1 MPIHFFDLTQLGA
14 DDTDIR
20 VIAMQHAVGSAM
32 AALGNAE
39 ETLKKR
45 IAEIEKVEAEKKRLV
60 SDAVTRIAKLG
71 VEPEKKGA
79 PVAPQT

>member
-1 MPIHFFDLTQLGA
+1 MPIHFFDLTQLGE

-20 VIAMQHAVGSAM
+20 VISMQAAVGSAM

-45 IAEIEKVEAEKKRLV
+45 IAEIEKVEAEKKRLISGELPKEEV
-60 SDAVTRIAKLG
+60 
-71 VEPEKKGA
+71 
-79 PVAPQT
+79 PVVPQA

>member
-1 MPIHFFDLTQLGA
+1 MPIHFFDLTQLGE

-20 VIAMQHAVGSAM
+20 VIAMQHAVGASM

-45 IAEIEKVEAEKKRLV
+45 IEEIEKVEAEKKRI
-60 SDAVTRIAKLG
+60 IAG
-71 VEPEKKGA
+71 EPI
-79 PVAPQT
+79 P